1 VFEDLLQTKRLIKSY
16 YYYPKLVLVINIA
29 EYLYSKGRDV
39 CIFNFDKIKWEYYP
53 YNLNFHMKCN
63 ERSENIIFEAEDES
77 EIPNNFSLVT
87 SIKKLNLG
95 IPQSEIQKLD
105 QNLFKIN
112 IDNKIYL
119 FRIIEGKI
127 VEEKIKG
134 LSEEFINILREYNE
148 LSLKEIVD
156 ILYHKTN
163 SSRDN
168 IRKEIYFLKDI
179 GVIEIK
185 NGKVLLNNNS
195 WLKR

>member
-1 VFEDLLQTKRLIKSY
+1 MFKELTQTKRLIKSY

-29 EYLYSKGRDV
+29 QYLYNKGHDV

-53 YNLNFHMKCN
+53 YDLNFHMKCT
-63 ERSENIIFEAEDES
+63 EKSENIIFEVEDES
-77 EIPNNFSLVT
+77 QIPNNFTLVT

-95 IPQSEIQKLD
+95 IPVSEIQKLD

-119 FRIIEGKI
+119 FRIIDGKI
-127 VEEKIKG
+127 VREKIKG
-134 LSEEFINILREYNE
+134 LSEEIINLLKEYNE
-148 LSLKEIVD
+148 LSLKEVVEI
-156 ILYHKTN
+156 IYHKTK

-179 GVIEIK
+179 GIVEIK
-185 NGKVLLNNNS
+185 NGRVLLNNNS
-195 WLKR
+195 WL